1 MKRKVFQEI
10 MERAMEEVREAL
22 DEGGEETGAEEW
34 NPDAWEAE
42 VRQFTQQ
49 LGQGLLQVWA
59 EVKTEQAQAQVPFAP
74 AAAKDP
80 SCTDGSPSGG

>member
-10 MERAMEEVREAL
+10 MERAKGEVREAL

-59 EVKTEQAQAQVPFAP
+59 EVKTEQAQAQAPFVL
-74 AAAKDP
+74 DVEEDGT
-80 SCTDGSPSGG
+80 CTGGSPCGG